1 MSIAINNKPKN
12 KLTMAFSPVFACLK
26 IFLVTIKL
34 KINIKSRAK
43 IVKGFIK
50 LRGILLKLTM
60 SNRDA
65 RDFLSAKPV
74 KIVASKNN
82 IVMIDLNRPAVFDK
96 NLVKV
101 FIWPPFI

>member
-12 KLTMAFSPVFACLK
+12 KLTMAFSPVLACLK

-43 IVKGFIK
+43 IAKGFIK
-50 LRGILLKLTM
+50 FNGTLLKLIM
-60 SNRDA
+60 SNKDA

-82 IVMIDLNRPAVFDK
+82 IVIIDLNRPDNFDK
-96 NLVKV
+96 KLIKV
-101 FIWPPFI
+101 FI